1 MFASESVSVTL
12 GLSSNFTKA
21 RTACTEIFALI
32 NRVSKINSLS
42 EDGRRVDPKSV
53 TGELTFENVKFAYP
67 TRPNT
72 QVLRG
77 LDLVIKPNKVT
88 ALVGASGCGKSSC
101 IGLIQRWY
109 DPLEGSVKL
118 DGMDLREYNIQWLR
132 KVVGIVGQEPVLFS
146 GTIAEN
152 IGQAIEDA
160 TLDDIEAAAKSA
172 NAHNFITQFP
182 DGYRTQVGE
191 KGNYYL

>member
-21 RTACTEIFALI
+21 RSAATEIFALI
-32 NRVSKINSLS
+32 NRVSKIDSIS
-42 EDGRRVDPKSV
+42 EEGRKVDPKSV
-53 TGELTFENVKFAYP
+53 TGEIVFENVKFAYP

-77 LDLVIKPNKVT
+77 LDLVIKPNQVT

-109 DPLEGSVKL
+109 DPLEG
-118 DGMDLREYNIQWLR
+118 MIIN
-132 KVVGIVGQEPVLFS
+132 
-146 GTIAEN
+146 
-152 IGQAIEDA
+152 
-160 TLDDIEAAAKSA
+160 TLIIII
-172 NAHNFITQFP
+172 N
-182 DGYRTQVGE
+182 
-191 KGNYYL
+191 